1 MWWWYQLF
9 KVLFLM
15 RWTPNATK
23 KQWTRLWTT
32 KGGYCFFV
40 KYWGPPFDLIRNV
53 KYIATYFWKLE
64 AYPDGHATNSPKI
77 GGFLFCEIFP
87 SFSFPQ
93 KWISMTWISSS
104 IASQIFIRMI
114 LRRLPVRVEE
124 YQILESFKK
133 TGKFCTVTKFCG
145 TTGSLVKMVYINWR
159 SVNYQDV
166 LEDSS
171 LKESKTS

>member
-1 MWWWYQLF
+1 M
-9 KVLFLM
+9 
-15 RWTPNATK
+15 
-23 KQWTRLWTT
+23 LWTT
-32 KGGYCFFV
+32 KGGYCFIA
-40 KYWGPPFDLIRNV
+40 PFDLIRNV

-104 IASQIFIRMI
+104 SLADFYKMI

-124 YQILESFKK
+124 HQILESFKK

>member
-1 MWWWYQLF
+1 
-9 KVLFLM
+9 
-15 RWTPNATK
+15 
-23 KQWTRLWTT
+23 LWTT
-32 KGGYCFFV
+32 KGGYCFFARILGAAFWSHTQC
-40 KYWGPPFDLIRNV
+40 KIHCYLFLEIGSISRWPCNQFPKDRWISFLWNI
-53 KYIATYFWKLE
+53 KYIDTYFWKLE

-159 SVNYQDV
+159 SVNY
-166 LEDSS
+166 
-171 LKESKTS
+171 